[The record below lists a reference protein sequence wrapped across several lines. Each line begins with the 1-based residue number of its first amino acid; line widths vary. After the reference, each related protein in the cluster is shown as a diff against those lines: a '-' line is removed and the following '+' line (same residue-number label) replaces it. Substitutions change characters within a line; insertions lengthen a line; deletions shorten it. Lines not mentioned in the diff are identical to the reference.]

1 MGRLYGDS
9 DYALRMTWFNGL
21 TVPHYAYQNCSFPLN
36 SYELNGKIRLYDIVF
51 GYATFVQWKDIRAN
65 RSETASPNYDV
76 ARWPVLGK
84 SCGLQHHLIL
94 SVR

>member
-36 SYELNGKIRLYDIVF
+36 SYELNGKIS
-51 GYATFVQWKDIRAN
+51 VQIGLRQLVQ
-65 RSETASPNYDV
+65 THDV

-84 SCGLQHHLIL
+84 SCRLQHHLIL